1 MKRNWF
7 CILAALALCLVL
19 LPGTA
24 LAAECQV
31 TITDLRNNAV
41 TLEAGKK
48 YVPVRE
54 NGSGVKAAAD
64 TDTPEE
70 YLTYADGVLT
80 VYGTD
85 GVTINGSMAVT
96 SDLTIRCGE
105 DGTGELIL
113 LDSQATGA
121 ALSLAGHTLTL
132 DPGTSLSLVNVMTDY
147 AVDSGTIRY
156 SEERG
161 NIRIESL
168 VAVVAVAQENLTVEN
183 AAEVYIVGNT
193 QSGPLLPSLTVKN
206 CGDVTLDQWN
216 SENSTIMDTDK
227 ITSDGPIRI
236 GHFSDRQKP
245 VFIPTAPGKP
255 GGTIWAYGGEA
266 PTDDSHFLDN
276 ISVPTFWAVGTGG
289 EMYYEPPAAAGG
301 TAKMTLKNA
310 ECSAINH
317 KGDLLLEL
325 VGENKIPDFRL
336 LENKVTLTGNGSL
349 EAKIYAKEFEKND
362 SVSLTATVTV
372 DLSTDIDHP
381 VQHSFIYGKQI
392 LGDYYLGRFW
402 VASTNTLTVAS
413 GAELTITETG
423 SKVWITEPEGLT
435 IEDGGTIV
443 NNGEIILAD
452 GAVAAENIPA
462 YIRSLGLT
470 GTGKVTV
477 KETDTNGIPAATPS
491 ATYSNTGKRLL
502 EPAGELDL
510 TAGTAENA
518 AQGYSWNADTK
529 TLTLQEGFNATKVIL
544 PDDTVTVVTQGE
556 STIQE
561 LAVNGG
567 NPQKT
572 ALTLSG
578 AGPLKIEEQVNVS
591 GGNNNSLTVAAGAV
605 VEVRGGVSVC
615 GDGGVDGAVT
625 INGTLTVQG
634 GAMGPAL
641 TCGRAVVG
649 GGGVLNVYGEHGG
662 VSANGMSGGV
672 FAGAFTLLEN
682 GVLNANCKEFV
693 IAVHSG
699 NAAGFNPPVRPDAV
713 ISIPAGYIPQGHD
726 PMLSGDG
733 QSVLIVADGPFTIS
747 RHNVPT
753 PPKPSHTHKWAE
765 DWTSSETH
773 HWHECTASG
782 CKVTEDSQKNGY
794 GEHVYDDD
802 RDTNCNVCGYTRT
815 VEPERPSEPSG
826 SGGGG
831 SSRRTRPIYSVTVEK
846 SEHGTV
852 TTDHTQAERGVTV
865 TLTAAPDS
873 GYALEDLT
881 VTDSQGG
888 AVKLTGKG
896 GGKYAFTMPERS
908 VTVRASFRVLDCDG
922 GTGCPSQAFSDLDT
936 GKWYHDATDFVLER
950 GLMNG
955 YGDGTFRPGGVL
967 TRAQVAQI
975 LYNQAGRPAAAG
987 GGFSDVAPGAWC
999 APAVAW
1005 AAERGIVSGYAGGTF
1020 RPDGGITREQLAVML
1035 WRYAGSPAAGE
1046 LDFTDAGQAGD
1057 YAREALGWAVEN
1069 GVLSGRGDG
1078 ILDPKGPATRAQAA
1092 QTLKNFLKDK

>member
-1 MKRNWF
+1 M
-7 CILAALALCLVL
+7 
-19 LPGTA
+19 
-24 LAAECQV
+24 
-31 TITDLRNNAV
+31 
-41 TLEAGKK
+41 
-48 YVPVRE
+48 
-54 NGSGVKAAAD
+54 
-64 TDTPEE
+64 
-70 YLTYADGVLT
+70 
-80 VYGTD
+80 
-85 GVTINGSMAVT
+85 
-96 SDLTIRCGE
+96 
-105 DGTGELIL
+105 
-113 LDSQATGA
+113 
-121 ALSLAGHTLTL
+121 
-132 DPGTSLSLVNVMTDY
+132 
-147 AVDSGTIRY
+147 
-156 SEERG
+156 
-161 NIRIESL
+161 
-168 VAVVAVAQENLTVEN
+168 
-183 AAEVYIVGNT
+183 
-193 QSGPLLPSLTVKN
+193 
-206 CGDVTLDQWN
+206 
-216 SENSTIMDTDK
+216 
-227 ITSDGPIRI
+227 
-236 GHFSDRQKP
+236 
-245 VFIPTAPGKP
+245 
-255 GGTIWAYGGEA
+255 
-266 PTDDSHFLDN
+266 
-276 ISVPTFWAVGTGG
+276 
-289 EMYYEPPAAAGG
+289 
-301 TAKMTLKNA
+301 
-310 ECSAINH
+310 
-317 KGDLLLEL
+317 
-325 VGENKIPDFRL
+325 
-336 LENKVTLTGNGSL
+336 
-349 EAKIYAKEFEKND
+349 
-362 SVSLTATVTV
+362 
-372 DLSTDIDHP
+372 
-381 VQHSFIYGKQI
+381 
-392 LGDYYLGRFW
+392 GRFW

-423 SKVWITEPEGLT
+423 NKVWITEPEGLT

-502 EPAGELDL
+502 EPAGDLDL

-529 TLTLQEGFNATKVIL
+529 TLTLQEGFNAETVTL
-544 PDDTVTVVTQGE
+544 PDDTVTIVTQGE

-561 LAVNGG
+561 LAVSGG

-747 RHNVPT
+747 RHNVPTPPT